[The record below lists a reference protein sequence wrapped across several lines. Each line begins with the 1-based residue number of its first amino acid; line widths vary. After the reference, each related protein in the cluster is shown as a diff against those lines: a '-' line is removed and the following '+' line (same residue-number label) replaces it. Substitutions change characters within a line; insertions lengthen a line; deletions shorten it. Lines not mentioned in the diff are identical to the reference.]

1 MADKD
6 VLKKIA
12 KDLIEKKI
20 IKENLKILLG
30 LSGGPDSIFCLYLL
44 LKLKQMIPIEVFCAH
59 VNYNLRGKDSV
70 EDMEFCSNICQT
82 YDIPFFV
89 KDVRIED
96 KKGIQEKARNIR
108 MDFFDEVMD
117 KHDINFLALAHN
129 RDDNIETI
137 LFNIIRGTGIN
148 GITGI
153 DDKSILRP
161 ILNVEKETI
170 LKYLKSNK
178 IVYRDDFSNKKTVY
192 TRNTIRHK
200 IIPEMKEINPSLYNA
215 FENLS
220 LSAKEHRKVAKDN
233 FHNLFEEYRK
243 DSHDKE
249 YFVFDLKLLS
259 EPVERL
265 NIFFEMFFREELK
278 IKEGVYRNAL
288 SELLDLK
295 EKSSCKKRELK
306 GYLFFTDYDRFY
318 ILKED
323 RFEKYFP
330 DFNDI
335 KIEKPV
341 DNECIRFETIEEEKV
356 PEDADIYIDL
366 KESDLIFPLVLRHR
380 KNGDRISGKKLLKK
394 IFIDEKINKL
404 FRDRIPVLEDAQGNI
419 IWVPGVYTRKYSK
432 ANIRLFYIGRKFWIK
447 K

>member
-6 VLKKIA
+6 ILKKIA

-44 LKLKQMIPIEVFCAH
+44 LKLKQMIPIEVFCVH

-108 MDFFDEVMD
+108 IDFFDEVMD

-432 ANIRLFYIGRKFWIK
+432 ANIRLFYIGRK
-447 K
+447 

>member
-6 VLKKIA
+6 ILKKIA

>member
-6 VLKKIA
+6 ILKKIA

-30 LSGGPDSIFCLYLL
+30 LSGGPDSIFCLCLL
-44 LKLKQMIPIEVFCAH
+44 LKLKQMIPIEIFCAH